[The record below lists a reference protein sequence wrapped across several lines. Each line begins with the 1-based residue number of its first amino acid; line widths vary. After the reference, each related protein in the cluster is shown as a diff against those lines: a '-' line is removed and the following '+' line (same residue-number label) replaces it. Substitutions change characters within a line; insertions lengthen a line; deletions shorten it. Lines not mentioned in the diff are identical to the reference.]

1 MRVGG
6 HVEWLLEPSHPDQL
20 VVAWNLARGRGLR
33 PRILGGGANLIVED
47 GEHPGVVFAT
57 ERLSRVFR
65 PHPDV
70 SDASVEEGG
79 RDVYD
84 PVLPQVDAF
93 DGDADPRLVA
103 WAGARLPGL
112 VRAAQQL
119 GWRGLEGLVGVP
131 GQLGGAVSMNA
142 GGRWGEIW
150 DVIESVRLLLPDGSL
165 VQRERGECEPR
176 YRNGNL
182 EGAVL
187 LGAVLRLEPEDPQTI
202 RDRMRSYL
210 ADKHAA
216 QPLTERSSG
225 CIFRNPDPELSDGRT
240 AGKLLD
246 ECGAKEHSRG
256 TARVSPKHANFIVN
270 RGDARA
276 SDVIDLMALMRGCVA
291 DRTGIELER
300 EVEIWPAGESSS

>member
-6 HVEWLLEPSHPDQL
+6 HAEWLLEPSHPDQL
-20 VVAWNLARGRGLR
+20 VEAWSLARERGLR
-33 PRILGGGANLIVED
+33 PRILGGGANLVVED

-70 SDASVEEGG
+70 DDASVEEGG

-84 PVLPQVDAF
+84 PELPRVEAM

-112 VRAAQQL
+112 VRAAQEL

-131 GQLGGAVSMNA
+131 GQLGGAVFMNA

-176 YRNGNL
+176 YRDGNL
-182 EGAVL
+182 GGAVL

-202 RDRMRSYL
+202 RTRMRSYL
-210 ADKHAA
+210 AEKHAA
-216 QPLTERSSG
+216 
-225 CIFRNPDPELSDGRT
+225 
-240 AGKLLD
+240 
-246 ECGAKEHSRG
+246 SRRQE
-256 TARVSPKHANFIVN
+256 TQ
-270 RGDARA
+270 
-276 SDVIDLMALMRGCVA
+276 
-291 DRTGIELER
+291 
-300 EVEIWPAGESSS
+300 